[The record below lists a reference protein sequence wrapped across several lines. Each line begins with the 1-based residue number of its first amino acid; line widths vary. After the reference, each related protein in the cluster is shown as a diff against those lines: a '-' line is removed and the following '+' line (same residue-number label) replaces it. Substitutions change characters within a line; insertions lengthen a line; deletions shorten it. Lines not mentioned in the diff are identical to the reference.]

1 MDLAFLTG
9 LVTAVVELVKAA
21 FKAFDVLADDAQR
34 EVVVRIIAGVV
45 GIVVALAFQ
54 YDPLH
59 AVPTLAGMVATG
71 LALGITSDLLHVG
84 IDLGKSKAAELQSRA
99 DAPATSGTMS
109 MTASVEAAPS
119 IVVSKDG
126 VLKP

>member
-9 LVTAVVELVKAA
+9 LVTAIVELVKAA

-34 EVVVRIIAGVV
+34 EVVVRVIAGVV

-109 MTASVEAAPS
+109 MTASVEAAAPQIITS
-119 IVVSKDG
+119 NDG
-126 VLKP
+126 MKP

>member
-9 LVTAVVELVKAA
+9 LVTAIVELVKAA

-34 EVVVRIIAGVV
+34 EVVVRVIAGVV
-45 GIVVALAFQ
+45 GILVALAFQ

-99 DAPATSGTMS
+99 DSPATSGTMS
-109 MTASVEAAPS
+109 MTASVEAAAPQ
-119 IVVSKDG
+119 IITSKDG
-126 VLKP
+126 MKP